1 MRKHVLAVAAL
12 FLLAPTARAGVTNP
26 DISVIGQPFI
36 RWTDDPASAASKR
49 PVFDVGE
56 TEFVFDAALNPYA
69 RGFFAVSMADGEVGV
84 EEGYFSLLR
93 GLPGD
98 LTLKGG
104 KYRAGFGKLN
114 ATHPHT
120 YPFAERFGV
129 LAAYLPG
136 EESFNETGLSVGWRV
151 PVPGSWS
158 ITANADVLQGDSF
171 RIARQVTQSPNDPG
185 ALGGESLD
193 RSSEPRS
200 AWLGRLAVFAPI
212 GDRSGLELGLSAT
225 EGTNNVAAAART
237 RVLGG
242 DAKLKVWTSASA
254 YLLVQGEYLR
264 QDRDDAGWDGIRAV
278 YTRER
283 VKRNGGYL
291 FADYNWKQ
299 RYNAGVSVEGYQDPE
314 APNVDVTSVG
324 AFAGLALMEE
334 TTAFR
339 LDFKRSTRSGT
350 GVPLVPDTADDPVQS
365 LTLRVIFS
373 MGPHKAHQF

>member
-1 MRKHVLAVAAL
+1 MRKHLLAVAAL
-12 FLLAPTARAGVTNP
+12 FLLASAAHAGVTNP
-26 DISVIGQPFI
+26 DISVIGQPLI
-36 RWTDDPASAASKR
+36 RWTDDPASTASKR

-69 RGFFAVSMADGEVGV
+69 RGFFAVSMAEGEVGV

-93 GLPGD
+93 GLPGAV
-98 LTLKGG
+98 TLKGG

-114 ATHPHT
+114 PAHPHT

-171 RIARQVTQSPNDPG
+171 RIERQVSQFPNDPG

-193 RSSEPRS
+193 RSAEPRS
-200 AWLGRLAVFAPI
+200 AWLGRLAAFAPI
-212 GDRSGLELGLSAT
+212 GERSGLELGLSAT

-242 DAKLKVWTSASA
+242 DAKLKLWTNASA
-254 YLLVQGEYLR
+254 YLLVQGEYL
-264 QDRDDAGWDGIRAV
+264 Q
-278 YTRER
+278 
-283 VKRNGGYL
+283 
-291 FADYNWKQ
+291 Q
-299 RYNAGVSVEGYQDPE
+299 
-314 APNVDVTSVG
+314 
-324 AFAGLALMEE
+324 
-334 TTAFR
+334 
-339 LDFKRSTRSGT
+339 
-350 GVPLVPDTADDPVQS
+350 
-365 LTLRVIFS
+365 
-373 MGPHKAHQF
+373 

>member
-12 FLLAPTARAGVTNP
+12 FLLAPAARAGVTNP
-26 DISVIGQPFI
+26 DISVIGQPLI

-136 EESFNETGLSVGWRV
+136 EESFNETGLGVGWRV

-171 RIARQVTQSPNDPG
+171 RIARPISIFVNDPG
-185 ALGGESLD
+185 GLTFGPYD
-193 RSSEPRS
+193 RSEEPRS
-200 AWLGRLAVFAPI
+200 AWLGRLAAFAPI

-254 YLLVQGEYLR
+254 YLLVQGEYLQ
-264 QDRDDAGWDGIRAV
+264 QDRDNAGWDGTNAA

-283 VKRNGGYL
+283 IKSNGGYL